1 MRQILDIARNCYQ
14 KIGIPTDS
22 NVAERITFQ
31 QNVTYNEEEL
41 KYILCFQQEAGW
53 FDVDDNFVLEPIVDF
68 CMQNNAVDR
77 VQVKE
82 SINKC
87 IIRSNGL
94 VLIEKARKFYD
105 CFYENKQFLF

>member
-1 MRQILDIARNCYQ
+1 MLVEYENYHIL
-14 KIGIPTDS
+14 
-22 NVAERITFQ
+22 
-31 QNVTYNEEEL
+31 QNIYVFK

-77 VQVKE
+77 GQVKE